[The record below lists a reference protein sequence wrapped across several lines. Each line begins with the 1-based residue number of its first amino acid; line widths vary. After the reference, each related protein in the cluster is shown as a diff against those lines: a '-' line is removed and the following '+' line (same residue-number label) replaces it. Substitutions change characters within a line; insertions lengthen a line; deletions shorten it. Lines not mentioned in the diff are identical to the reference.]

1 MSSEEK
7 QREYHSQSALE
18 ALRILDAIQQT
29 PTSELV
35 HKADKISKLDAMARK
50 ALALEEHKPAVVV
63 NVGLLADLSQRRR
76 TLKAQVESPASV
88 PVLQDIEAT

>member
-50 ALALEEHKPAVVV
+50 ALALEEQKPAAAQTDTKSTSRI
-63 NVGLLADLSQRRR
+63 GSQ
-76 TLKAQVESPASV
+76 
-88 PVLQDIEAT
+88 

>member
-50 ALALEEHKPAVVV
+50 ALALEEQKPAVVV
-63 NVGLLADLSQRRR
+63 NVGLLAGLSERRR
-76 TLKAQVESPASV
+76 LKAQVEPAASETGD
-88 PVLQDIEAT
+88 LALTDS